1 MTTKIKTFCMVN
13 KKGIFGRRVRDFNTQ
28 NRFFE
33 YIKKKEANY
42 RMNKIFNDYAA
53 KTDKESTRQLRKR
66 FCSCRTKTKSG
77 SFEELG
83 PWLGQNYVTTLME
96 AVEEEKPYA

>member
-13 KKGIFGRRVRDFNTQ
+13 KKGIFGRRVRDSNTK

-42 RMNKIFNDYAA
+42 RMNKILNDYAA
-53 KTDKESTRQLRKR
+53 KTDKESKHNLEKGSSVEQKLR
-66 FCSCRTKTKSG
+66 
-77 SFEELG
+77 
-83 PWLGQNYVTTLME
+83 
-96 AVEEEKPYA
+96 VEVLKN